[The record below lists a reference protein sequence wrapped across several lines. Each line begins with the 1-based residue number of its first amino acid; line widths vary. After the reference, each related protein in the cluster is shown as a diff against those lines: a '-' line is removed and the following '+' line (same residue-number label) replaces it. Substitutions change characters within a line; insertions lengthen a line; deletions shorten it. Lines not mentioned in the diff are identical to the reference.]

1 MYKILFFIH
10 KPIDEKILKHF
21 RTRTL
26 KLLSELTGKEI
37 LLAEVESNLL
47 IDQKFSYYCEVQF
60 ESKDEMDNKMNSK
73 SGLTLSKDLMDFHH
87 LITVINVNYNI

>member
-10 KPIDEKILKHF
+10 KPVDEKILKHF
-21 RTRTL
+21 RGRTL

-47 IDQKFSYYCEVQF
+47 IDRKYSYYCEVEM
-60 ESKDEMDNKMNSK
+60 ESKEDMDRIMNSK
-73 SGLTLSKDLMDFHH
+73 SGLELSKDLMDFHQF
-87 LITVINVNYNI
+87 ITVINVNYNN